1 MKREVV
7 IMITKKIFNDLA
19 IYMIGFG
26 VIIGLFFPLFM
37 LMVGIPSEY
46 VLSPIFIILC
56 VFAGFVVGLFNIF
69 LSRQIVG
76 RKLKQLSNHMK
87 NIEKR
92 LLNRQH
98 ETKAEQCLD
107 ENCYINI
114 QSEDEIGQCGHAFNA
129 LVETLALAFQSESTV
144 RTFTEVLASHLELSK
159 LSDEA
164 LSSLMHSMHAAAGAI
179 LLEKDGDVEVI
190 SSLGILEPNV
200 LLKSNHV
207 WNVLKDQKRMHIEFP
222 EDLVIENTLL
232 TFKPKALLIEPIKYK
247 DVTLGAIIL
256 ASHLPYNEDLLSKM
270 NMFSQ
275 GLSLAFRNA
284 ISHNRLQQLAAIDPL
299 TNILNRRFGIDRL
312 KEEFSRSIRN
322 NAPLGVILF
331 DIDHFKAINDTYGH
345 IVGDK
350 VLASLAKAVKTVLRD
365 GDILFRYGGE
375 EFIVLLPGAAVKDVI
390 KAAEQIRHIAE
401 DLEINYQEQVL
412 KITISLGGVSYPEM
426 NVTSFELLMSMA
438 DQKMYLAK
446 ERGRNQSVV

>member
-1 MKREVV
+1 MP
-7 IMITKKIFNDLA
+7 MITKKIFNDLA

-26 VIIGLFFPLFM
+26 VIIGMLFPLFI
-37 LMVGIPSEY
+37 LIIGVPSEY
-46 VLSPIFIILC
+46 VLSPIFILLC
-56 VFAGFVVGLFNIF
+56 IVAGFIVGLFNIF
-69 LSRQIVG
+69 LSRQVVG
-76 RKLKQLSNHMK
+76 KKLKQLSMHMK
-87 NIEKR
+87 KIEQR
-92 LLNRQH
+92 LLNREH
-98 ETKAEQCLD
+98 EVNAEQCLSAD
-107 ENCYINI
+107 CYINI
-114 QSEDEIGQCGHAFNA
+114 QSEDEIGKCGQAFNA

-144 RTFTEVLASHLELSK
+144 RTFTEVLASHLELNK

-164 LSSLMHSMHAAAGAI
+164 LSSLMHTMHAAAGAI
-179 LLEKDGDVEVI
+179 LLEKDGEVEVL

-207 WNVLKDQKRMHIEFP
+207 WQVLKDQKRLLIEFP
-222 EDLVIENTLL
+222 ENLIVENTLL
-232 TFKPKALLIEPIKYK
+232 TFKPKALLIEPIQYK

-299 TNILNRRFGIDRL
+299 TNILNRRFGIERL

-322 NAPLGVILF
+322 DAPLGVIIF
-331 DIDHFKAINDTYGH
+331 DIDHFKTINDTYGH

-350 VLASLAKAVKTVLRD
+350 VLANLAKAVKTVLRD

-375 EFIVLLPGAAVKDVI
+375 EFVVLLPGAATKDVI
-390 KAAEQIRHIAE
+390 KAAEQIRHVAE
-401 DLEINYQEQVL
+401 DLKVSYQDQII
-412 KITISLGGVSYPEM
+412 KITISLGGVSHPELDAKS
-426 NVTSFELLMSMA
+426 VDLLIAKA